1 MTSASIHDDFL
12 NSKRDGTSVAI
23 EEIVDLHMRMTS
35 SYYLNNYNFSQKCI
49 EKRFIITYIIL

>member
-23 EEIVDLHMRMTS
+23 GEIVDLHMQMTS
-35 SYYLNNYNFSQKCI
+35 SYYLFRNTIKYDVTK
-49 EKRFIITYIIL
+49 